1 MFVRD
6 AKARCP
12 HLMIVPYNFDA
23 YEVADQFY
31 GTLHKHCSKVQALSC
46 DEAFLDMTECLDDDP
61 EEVTQRI
68 RSEIFHATKCTASA
82 GIAENMLLARLAT
95 RSAKPNGQC
104 FIPSEK
110 VHACCF

>member
-1 MFVRD
+1 M
-6 AKARCP
+6 
-12 HLMIVPYNFDA
+12 LSTI
-23 YEVADQFY
+23 
-31 GTLHKHCSKVQALSC
+31 QALSC
-46 DEAFLDMTECLDDDP
+46 DEAFLDMTECLHDNP

-68 RSEIFHATKCTASA
+68 RSEIFYATKCTASA

-110 VHACCF
+110 VMYAVANCVGAQCYLYTFIQGAQYSR

>member
-1 MFVRD
+1 M
-6 AKARCP
+6 
-12 HLMIVPYNFDA
+12 LYTI
-23 YEVADQFY
+23 
-31 GTLHKHCSKVQALSC
+31 QALSC

-61 EEVTQRI
+61 EEVTRRI
-68 RSEIFHATKCTASA
+68 RSEIFNATKCTASA

-110 VHACCF
+110 VHACCFYLRVCATAISIDISIFY

>member
-1 MFVRD
+1 M
-6 AKARCP
+6 
-12 HLMIVPYNFDA
+12 LSTI
-23 YEVADQFY
+23 
-31 GTLHKHCSKVQALSC
+31 QALSC
-46 DEAFLDMTECLDDDP
+46 DEAFLDMTECLHHNP

-104 FIPSEK
+104 YIPSEK
-110 VHACCF
+110 VIHMLLLRDMLLTACLYIYTNILTVELVILFQLSY